1 MQSIDINR
9 VFSALADPTRR
20 AIIERLC
27 DSPASVSQLA
37 KPLTMSLAAVV
48 QHVQSL
54 EASGLIE
61 SRKTGRVRTCRIRP
75 ATLSAV
81 EDSAQRTPFALGTA
95 LRPARR
101 PAGGGGP
108 EKRLNGQVSA
118 PPAGKRGQVTFFLSA
133 TSHAGTFP
141 NKKM

>member
-1 MQSIDINR
+1 MQAIDINR

-37 KPLTMSLAAVV
+37 KPLDMSLAAVV
-48 QHVQSL
+48 QHVQFL

-81 EDSAQRTPFALGTA
+81 EHWLNERRSRWEARFDRLGDLLA
-95 LRPARR
+95 
-101 PAGGGGP
+101 
-108 EKRLNGQVSA
+108 EEEA
-118 PPAGKRGQVTFFLSA
+118 PQKV
-133 TSHAGTFP
+133 
-141 NKKM
+141 